1 MDLKCSNCVLVLE
14 RDEGG
19 RDGEEA
25 CRMFSAREG
34 VWHVSFYSRLHGKRR
49 GAMDYRNQTYKT
61 TCQAANDANE
71 MLGFEICVV
80 AKPSP
85 PFLTQ
90 FERRHSHTS
99 MATRP

>member
-1 MDLKCSNCVLVLE
+1 
-14 RDEGG
+14 
-19 RDGEEA
+19 
-25 CRMFSAREG
+25 
-34 VWHVSFYSRLHGKRR
+34 
-49 GAMDYRNQTYKT
+49 MDYRNQTYKT